1 MTHLNS
7 SATERAPETRQA
19 VMTAAGEGE
28 AYWFYGDLAIVRSP
42 DGALP
47 IIIEH
52 QVGSGGA
59 APLHVHTGVDDSF
72 FLVSG
77 ELALR
82 CGEQTFVA
90 RAGDYVSLPK
100 GVPHTLR
107 VISAEMAVLLQT
119 HDGPDF
125 LNFIRAV
132 GAAASMP
139 RPDLAAM
146 NFETMNAVAAE
157 TGQPVLGPLMSADEA
172 KRSPQRRERCQSTV
186 PCPMLTA
193 IRMEW

>member
-1 MTHLNS
+1 MTSPS
-7 SATERAPETRQA
+7 SANNAASPAARRGA
-19 VMTAAGEGE
+19 VCRPNEGE

-42 DGALP
+42 EGALP

-52 QVGSGGA
+52 RIGPGGA

-72 FLVSG
+72 YLIAG

-82 CGEQTFVA
+82 CGDQTFMA

-107 VISAEMAVLLQT
+107 VMGEEEAILLQT

-132 GAAASMP
+132 GAPAGQP
-139 RPDLAAM
+139 RPDMATLD
-146 NFETMNAVAAE
+146 FEAMNAVAGE
-157 TGQPVLGPLMSADEA
+157 TGQPVLGPPMTLEEA
-172 KRSPQRRERCQSTV
+172 MAVAAGPEH
-186 PCPMLTA
+186 
-193 IRMEW
+193 

>member
-1 MTHLNS
+1 MNVNPS
-7 SATERAPETRQA
+7 VSQQASEATRRAVRSGP
-19 VMTAAGEGE
+19 GEGE

-42 DGALP
+42 EGALP
-47 IIIEH
+47 VIIEH
-52 QVGSGGA
+52 RIVSGGA

-72 FLVSG
+72 YLIAG

-90 RAGDYVSLPK
+90 RRGDYVSLPK

-107 VISAEMAVLLQT
+107 VISEEEAVLLQT

-132 GAAASMP
+132 GVPAMQP
-139 RPDLAAM
+139 RP
-146 NFETMNAVAAE
+146 
-157 TGQPVLGPLMSADEA
+157 
-172 KRSPQRRERCQSTV
+172 
-186 PCPMLTA
+186 
-193 IRMEW
+193 

>member
-1 MTHLNS
+1 MSLNVS
-7 SATERAPETRQA
+7 VDRSAQTARRAACSRPGQ
-19 VMTAAGEGE
+19 GE

-42 DGALP
+42 DGAKP

-52 QVGSGGA
+52 HLGPGSA

-72 FLVSG
+72 FLMAG

-90 RAGDYVSLPK
+90 RVGDYVSLPE

-107 VISAEMAVLLQT
+107 VIGDSEAVLLQT
-119 HDGPDF
+119 HAGPDF

-132 GAAASMP
+132 GVPATQP
-139 RPDLAAM
+139 RPDMATL
-146 NFETMNAVAAE
+146 NFEALNRVAAE
-157 TGQPVLGPLMSADEA
+157 TGQPVIGPPMSLDEA
-172 KRSPQRRERCQSTV
+172 V
-186 PCPMLTA
+186 A
-193 IRMEW
+193 IRGSA